1 MKTAVIT
8 CSEKNPAGEE
18 TLDALDALG
27 CRIWQTANGTVR
39 ILSTKNGI
47 TVSQK

>member
-8 CSEKNPAGEE
+8 CSEKNPADEE

-27 CRIWQTANGTVR
+27 CQTANGTVR
-39 ILSTKNGI
+39 ILRTRNGI